1 MWSRSFPDPTKTQ
14 LADPCSRDPCY
25 IDLNRVRAGVVEHPV
40 QWANGGYGEIQQ
52 TPGRYR
58 LIDVAGW
65 LGLCG
70 GFSKKAEFQQAQR
83 QWVEVALRNGSAW
96 SDPTLRLFL
105 RSGFSFRS
113 DLYEVETHP
122 RLREMVAVV

>member
-1 MWSRSFPDPTKTQ
+1 
-14 LADPCSRDPCY
+14 
-25 IDLNRVRAGVVEHPV
+25 VVEHPV

-83 QWVEVALRNGSAW
+83 QWVEVAPSERVSMVRPYAQAF
-96 SDPTLRLFL
+96 PAFRLFIPE
-105 RSGFSFRS
+105 RSI
-113 DLYEVETHP
+113 
-122 RLREMVAVV
+122 